1 MDKRIKDGSEF
12 IAAMNEAPDE
22 IEPRILELAC
32 KVYELTLS
40 KLISHNQ
47 FLAAPLTQVNIEYKR
62 LLSGVMYMTEGD
74 ILYIDPYQLL
84 KKFEKTQQLPQRE
97 FVHVLLHFLLLH
109 PFVGV
114 EINQRWWNIACDMV
128 VENLILEILPEEEDL
143 LREDKQ
149 GALRQVME
157 HIEKTLTAEKLYALF
172 KQGLFADDLDEF
184 EKIFFC
190 DSHDLWYQRKP
201 GQKPSQEKPQ
211 ESTPHQKPDSN
222 DQQPETQGDTQQN
235 FMSQD
240 DAPEP
245 GEPAQEQA
253 EQKPMG
259 EPAFTQEQIDELE
272 ESWQKAAKSMKV
284 DLETISKASGER
296 LSGLLKELEV
306 STHEVIDY
314 REFLRQFAVKNEDMR
329 LSDDEFDYIFYTYG
343 LQLYEDMPLIEP
355 LEYRTNNEIRDFC
368 IVIDTSS
375 SVTGTV
381 VQEFINTT
389 FDVLASENTYAQK
402 VNIHIIQCDNA
413 VQSDTKITSV
423 NEINQWAKNFK
434 LKGFGGTDF
443 RPAFKYINELYHSG
457 EFNDLGGVIYFT
469 DGWGV
474 YPDRMPPYKT
484 AFCFYDEDCRP
495 ELVPPWAIQ
504 LVLHPGQLDGKT
516 VYA

>member
-1 MDKRIKDGSEF
+1 MAKTIKDGSEL
-12 IAAMNEAPDE
+12 IEQMANADAPKLD
-22 IEPRILELAC
+22 PRVVELAT
-32 KVYELTLS
+32 KVYELALS

-47 FLAAPLTQVNIEYKR
+47 FLAAPLTQVNLEFTQLTPSI
-62 LLSGVMYMTEGD
+62 VYMSEGD
-74 ILYIDPYQLL
+74 KLLVDPYQFL
-84 KKFEKTQQLPQRE
+84 KRFEQSQLPPQRE
-97 FVHVLLHFLLLH
+97 LVHVLLHFILLH

-114 EINQRWWNIACDMV
+114 DINQRLWNVACDMV
-128 VENLILEILPEEEDL
+128 VENLIIEILPDDPDPDREAKKEAL
-143 LREDKQ
+143 LK
-149 GALRQVME
+149 VSS
-157 HIEKTLTAEKLYALF
+157 HIEKTLTAEKLYRLF
-172 KQGLFADDLDEF
+172 KDGLCADEIEVY
-184 EKIFFC
+184 EKLFFV
-190 DSHDLWYQRKP
+190 DSHDLWYQRVDSEKP
-201 GQKPSQEKPQ
+201 QQKPSQQPQ
-211 ESTPHQKPDSN
+211 NNPS
-222 DQQPETQGDTQQN
+222 
-235 FMSQD
+235 SQD
-240 DAPEP
+240 DSSSSGDAQQSYTAADGDEEGDTSSGESPETP
-245 GEPAQEQA
+245 PAQ
-253 EQKPMG
+253 PS
-259 EPAFTQEQIDELE
+259 FTQEQINELE

-343 LQLYEDMPLIEP
+343 LELYEDMPLIEP

-375 SVTGTV
+375 SVTGSV

-389 FDVLASENTYAQK
+389 FDVLASENTYAKK

-423 NEINQWAKNFK
+423 NEINQWAQNFK